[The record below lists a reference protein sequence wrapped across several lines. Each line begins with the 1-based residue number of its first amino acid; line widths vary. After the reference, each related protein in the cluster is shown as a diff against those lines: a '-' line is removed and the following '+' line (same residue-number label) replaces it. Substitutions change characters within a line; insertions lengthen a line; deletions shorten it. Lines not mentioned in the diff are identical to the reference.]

1 MTFSRKDTCQYISEQ
16 LAELERLAARAKLD
30 TLAYLLSV
38 AQAEAENKTIARTKP
53 KRAV

>member
-1 MTFSRKDTCQYISEQ
+1 MTFSRKDTCHYISEQ

-38 AQAEAENKTIARTKP
+38 AQAEADKKPVARAKSKTA
-53 KRAV
+53 A